1 MKSGLEHKI
10 KHLYLQNRRTC
21 GEYTYT
27 IPSKNTY
34 PYQWL
39 WDSCFMSIAM
49 SHFDLL
55 QAKNELRALVSR
67 QLENG
72 MIPHIIYWQH
82 TDVPDHLKIAWGKRG
97 TSSITQPPLL
107 AEAVQRIYDTDGDID
122 FVREMLPHI
131 HTFHQFFYRQ
141 RDPRKSSIIG
151 IINPDESGEDTSPRF
166 DEAMELGPRWSLEEN
181 YAARMQLVDDWREA
195 RFVVRKRMDLKH
207 WVRDV
212 SFNCILVESLHITAR
227 LAALAGETHIAEWSE
242 LHHTKTAKAMQR
254 KFPMDNGLY
263 YSTMNSGEFERHIPI
278 MTWNIFMPLY
288 AGIASHDEAAVL
300 KGMLKDPDTFGTPYG
315 IPSVAINE
323 QSFDL
328 DSVWPWPNWRG
339 PIWLAIHWFIIKG
352 LRRYML
358 DSEAELLVQQTY
370 NLIEKSGFR
379 EFYNPFSGEGYGAEG
394 FTWPGLILDIQKK

>member
-131 HTFHQFFYRQ
+131 HTFHQFFYRK
-141 RDPRKSSIIG
+141 DLSYWIVCV
-151 IINPDESGEDTSPRF
+151 
-166 DEAMELGPRWSLEEN
+166 SL
-181 YAARMQLVDDWREA
+181 
-195 RFVVRKRMDLKH
+195 KI
-207 WVRDV
+207 
-212 SFNCILVESLHITAR
+212 S
-227 LAALAGETHIAEWSE
+227 
-242 LHHTKTAKAMQR
+242 
-254 KFPMDNGLY
+254 
-263 YSTMNSGEFERHIPI
+263 
-278 MTWNIFMPLY
+278 
-288 AGIASHDEAAVL
+288 
-300 KGMLKDPDTFGTPYG
+300 
-315 IPSVAINE
+315 
-323 QSFDL
+323 
-328 DSVWPWPNWRG
+328 
-339 PIWLAIHWFIIKG
+339 FIIFLIVMFG
-352 LRRYML
+352 VLEDL
-358 DSEAELLVQQTY
+358 CCDSIVYTTTFAF
-370 NLIEKSGFR
+370 N
-379 EFYNPFSGEGYGAEG
+379 
-394 FTWPGLILDIQKK
+394 